1 MIIYHR
7 RPEQRV
13 YSPEE
18 YADMGYQLRS
28 DYNLDFGKA
37 DAPLSRTSDLLV
49 YRADT
54 KQEFLRDAAIVAIE
68 VAIAPI
74 GAASGAGRAV
84 RTAWPIIKTF
94 LSTD

>member
-13 YSPEE
+13 YTPEE
-18 YADMGYQLRS
+18 YASMGYNLRD

-37 DAPLSRTSDLLV
+37 DAPLSPTTEFLV
-49 YRADT
+49 YRANT
-54 KQEFLRDAAIVAIE
+54 KGEFAKDAAFLAIDI
-68 VAIAPI
+68 AIAPI
-74 GAASGAGRAV
+74 GAASAAGRAV
-84 RTAWPIIKTF
+84 RTAWPVIKTF